1 MNALPL
7 HWPHPPGHRVP
18 WLLLAA
24 FAGAVLDLAMAVLF
38 WAGEGVAPIRI
49 PQSIAA
55 WFLGAAAYRGGPGTA
70 LLGVVAYV
78 LLAWA
83 MARAYVALARRRPV
97 LVEQPFVHGALY
109 GMACYLVTFHLLV
122 PLLASGAAASSSRPD
137 WILACL
143 AAYAGMI
150 GIPIACAARRVLAGP
165 AFRDGR
171 GIVGERT

>member
-1 MNALPL
+1 M
-7 HWPHPPGHRVP
+7 
-18 WLLLAA
+18 
-24 FAGAVLDLAMAVLF
+24 
-38 WAGEGVAPIRI
+38 
-49 PQSIAA
+49 
-55 WFLGAAAYRGGPGTA
+55 
-70 LLGVVAYV
+70 
-78 LLAWA
+78 
-83 MARAYVALARRRPV
+83 
-97 LVEQPFVHGALY
+97 HGALY

-165 AFRDGR
+165 ACRDGR

>member
-7 HWPHPPGHRVP
+7 YWPHPPGPRVP

-24 FAGAVLDLAMAVLF
+24 VAGAVLDLAMAVLF

-83 MARAYVALARRRPV
+83 MARA
-97 LVEQPFVHGALY
+97 
-109 GMACYLVTFHLLV
+109 C
-122 PLLASGAAASSSRPD
+122 SAASPTCCRGGSIRG
-137 WILACL
+137 CRRC
-143 AAYAGMI
+143 AGF
-150 GIPIACAARRVLAGP
+150 CASCS
-165 AFRDGR
+165 
-171 GIVGERT
+171 